1 MSLAE
6 FHHRPILLLLSI
18 LMALVVPAAVKAADA
33 QGILIVY
40 DGSRPR
46 EYATAFEYVSF
57 RSFGATYQVLLTN
70 GKTASGLAN
79 QVLAKVSYAY
89 GSPSL
94 LPTLEQLAKS
104 NVNAAALLKNRIAR
118 LKSAQSD
125 ALPQVPASKPASMS
139 GNSIP
144 EITAN
149 GKTYR
154 HVRPGGLHNGLLGF
168 IHDNGVFSARVE
180 GFTQRTLKHFAELS
194 PKLNANAEFTQL
206 MDTFVPTLLVQDKV
220 LQGVKILTMSDTE
233 VGLQSDSG
241 VTTVPKAALPRVAWD
256 KLHAAA
262 KVDRE
267 MCAQIEFRK
276 EADRQRL
283 AAINERRAREN
294 KEFED
299 TVAAVEAH
307 GERKA
312 AETKAS
318 STASTVTNVIAGAVI
333 AYGLYKFFTSFSG
346 SDYGSS
352 AAPAYGEDELAQQIN
367 RQNRRYEQEADER
380 ERQQEEVLR
389 RQDAA
394 RRAAEDEEYY
404 RRRQQQLDDY
414 ERQRQQR
421 GY

>member
-1 MSLAE
+1 MSLLLA
-6 FHHRPILLLLSI
+6 ILTTITL
-18 LMALVVPAAVKAADA
+18 ALPTLAKAADA
-33 QGILIVY
+33 QGIVIVY

-70 GKTASGLAN
+70 GKTASGLTN
-79 QVLAKVSYAY
+79 QILAKASYNY
-89 GSPSL
+89 GSPAQ
-94 LPTLEQLAKS
+94 LPVLEELAKN

-118 LKSAQSD
+118 LKSAQSEPRD
-125 ALPQVPASKPASMS
+125 STVSATSSAVQ

-144 EITAN
+144 SITEN
-149 GKTYR
+149 GITYR

-180 GFTQRTLKHFAELS
+180 GFTQRTLKHFAELN
-194 PKLNANAEFTQL
+194 PKLNTNAEFKQL

-220 LQGVKILTMSDTE
+220 LKGVKILTISLDE
-233 VGLQSDSG
+233 VKLQSDSG
-241 VTTVPKAALPRVAWD
+241 VTTVPYSALPKVAWE

-267 MCAQIEFRK
+267 MCAQIEQRK
-276 EADRQRL
+276 EADRQRM
-283 AAINERRAREN
+283 AAIGERRAREN

-299 TVAAVEAH
+299 TIAAVEAH

-333 AYGLYKFFTSFSG
+333 AYGLYKFFSSFG
-346 SDYGSS
+346 GGDYGSS

-367 RQNRRYEQEADER
+367 RQNRRNEEAEDER
-380 ERQQEEVLR
+380 ERQQEEAMR

-394 RRAAEDEEYY
+394 RRAAEDDEYY

>member
-1 MSLAE
+1 L
-6 FHHRPILLLLSI
+6 PLLL
-18 LMALVVPAAVKAADA
+18 ALLTIITLAPPPLAKAADT
-33 QGILIVY
+33 QGIVIVY
-40 DGSRPR
+40 DGSRPK

-70 GKTASGLAN
+70 GKTASGLTN
-79 QVLAKVSYAY
+79 QILAKASYAY
-89 GSPSL
+89 GSPA
-94 LPTLEQLAKS
+94 QLAVLEELAKN
-104 NVNAAALLKNRIAR
+104 NVNAAALLKSRIAR
-118 LKSAQSD
+118 LKSAQSEPKD
-125 ALPQVPASKPASMS
+125 QSPSATPSTMQ
-139 GNSIP
+139 GNAIP
-144 EITAN
+144 EITAD
-149 GKTYR
+149 GKIYR

-180 GFTQRTLKHFAELS
+180 GFTQRTLKHFAELN
-194 PKLNANAEFTQL
+194 PKLNANAEFKQL

-220 LQGVKILTMSDTE
+220 LKGVKILTMSLDE
-233 VGLQSDSG
+233 VKLQSDSG
-241 VTTVPKAALPRVAWD
+241 VTTVPYSAVPKVAWD
-256 KLHAAA
+256 KLHGAA

-267 MCAQIEFRK
+267 MCAQIELRK
-276 EADRQRL
+276 EAERQRM

-294 KEFED
+294 KEFEN

-346 SDYGSS
+346 GDHGSS
-352 AAPAYGEDELAQQIN
+352 AAQAYGEDQLAQQIN
-367 RQNRRYEQEADER
+367 RQNRRSEEEADER
-380 ERQQEEVLR
+380 ERQQEEAMR

-404 RRRQQQLDDY
+404 RRRQQQLDEY